1 MSDQADFSR
10 RALLVLPPLLL
21 LSYVP
26 CAQAG
31 QCVTNGPR
39 YKLESDV
46 VEWRMTIRS
55 SENCILRLQRDGSP
69 DISASVRP
77 GNSRRFRLLIHDQAQ
92 FSRRGFICC
101 WHLRIQKQNQWN
113 STIRVLVSVIGFN
126 EDVRPAFAR
135 LTLIDSFRCHVRAD
149 RALKALAPCPSAEG
163 CSNDLIECLRQL
175 DR

>member
-55 SENCILRLQRDGSP
+55 SENCIRGVRFSYVYNATVRLVSLPLTGQVTVVGSGFSYTTKP
-69 DISASVRP
+69 NFRGEDSFAVGISGSKNKTN
-77 GNSRRFRLLIHDQAQ
+77 GY
-92 FSRRGFICC
+92 
-101 WHLRIQKQNQWN
+101 

-135 LTLIDSFRCHVRAD
+135 FD
-149 RALKALAPCPSAEG
+149 P
-163 CSNDLIECLRQL
+163 N
-175 DR
+175 